1 MTFRLGCIAD
11 DITGGT
17 DLALAL
23 TKNGLK
29 VVQILGD
36 DDAPIPDTDAVVISL
51 KIRTAPKS
59 EATTKAMKAL
69 GALKEWGAS
78 QIYFKYCSTFDSTS
92 EGNIGPIAEAL
103 NSRIKSEVVPFVPA
117 FPENGRTVCQ
127 GHLYVNGT
135 LLSKSSMKDHPLTP
149 MTESNL
155 RRHLTPQLETGQVGL
170 IPLETIENGPKAIED
185 AMQNAFE
192 TGHNFLIF
200 DCMQDAHISAI
211 ATACEDLPLLTGGSA
226 FAGAIARLSSVET
239 QAVSEAAFPQRN
251 GPIAILSGSCSA
263 ASIEQIKNA
272 KSFCPV
278 LPLRMESHPA
288 DLVSEAQLQMNDGV
302 ICISSTTS
310 SDIVTETQ
318 TQYGKAAAGEA
329 IEQKFADI
337 AAGLYQ
343 AGFRTFVIGGGETSG
358 AVASALGLK
367 SLAVGPE
374 ITPGVPWM
382 TDTGQSGI
390 TIAFKSGNF
399 GGPEFFTQAV
409 NSLVHERSTDDPD
422 A

>member
-36 DDAPIPDTDAVVISL
+36 DEAPIPDTDAVVISL

-117 FPENGRTVCQ
+117 FPENGRTVHQ
-127 GHLYVNGT
+127 GNLYVNGQ
-135 LLSKSSMKDHPLTP
+135 LLSDSPMKNHPLTP

-155 RRHLTPQLETGQVGL
+155 RRHLTPQLKTSQVGL
-170 IPLETIENGPKAIED
+170 ISLESVENSPKAVSV
-185 AMQNAFE
+185 AMRHAADNGQNFQ
-192 TGHNFLIF
+192 II
-200 DCMQDAHISAI
+200 DCTHDDHLSVI
-211 ATACEDLPLLTGGSA
+211 AKACQNLPLLTGGSA
-226 FAGAIARLSSVET
+226 FAGAIAALALAET
-239 QAVSEAAFPQRN
+239 KATKVPEFPPRN

-263 ASIEQIKNA
+263 ASNEQVRNA
-272 KSFCPV
+272 ANLCPV
-278 LPLRMESHPA
+278 LSLTIESNPKEK
-288 DLVSEAQLQMNDGV
+288 VSEALSLTKNGV
-302 ICISSTTS
+302 ICIASTAPADTVA
-310 SDIVTETQ
+310 DIQ
-318 TQYGKAAAGEA
+318 NRYGRMAAGEA

-409 NSLVHERSTDDPD
+409 NSLVHERSTDHPD

>member
-23 TKNGLK
+23 SKNGLK
-29 VVQILGD
+29 VVQILGN
-36 DDAPIPDTDAVVISL
+36 DDAPIPDADAVVISL
-51 KIRTAPKS
+51 KIRTVPRDVAVA
-59 EATTKAMKAL
+59 E
-69 GALKEWGAS
+69 ALKAHRSLQKWDAS

-103 NSRIKSEVVPFVPA
+103 NSQIKADAVPFVPS
-117 FPENGRTVCQ
+117 FPENGRTVRQ
-127 GHLYVNGT
+127 GHLYVNGQ
-135 LLSKSSMKDHPLTP
+135 LLSDSPMKDHPLTP

-155 RRHLTPQLETGQVGL
+155 CRHLAPQLKTSQAGL
-170 IPLETIENGPKAIED
+170 IPLESVENGAKAVSVAMRD
-185 AMQNAFE
+185 AADNGQNFQ
-192 TGHNFLIF
+192 IV
-200 DCMQDAHISAI
+200 DCTHDDHLSVI
-211 ATACEDLPLLTGGSA
+211 AKACQNLPLLTGGSA
-226 FAGAIARLSSVET
+226 FAGAIAALALAET
-239 QAVSEAAFPQRN
+239 KATKVPEFPPRN

-263 ASIEQIKNA
+263 ASNEQVRNA
-272 KSFCPV
+272 ANLCPV
-278 LPLRMESHPA
+278 LSLTIESNPKEK
-288 DLVSEAQLQMNDGV
+288 VSEALSLIKNGV
-302 ICISSTTS
+302 ICIASTAPADTIA
-310 SDIVTETQ
+310 DIQ
-318 TQYGKAAAGEA
+318 DRYGRMAAGEA

-358 AVASALGLK
+358 AVAKSLGLTR
-367 SLAVGPE
+367 LEVGPE
-374 ITPGVPWM
+374 IAPGVPWM

-390 TIAFKSGNF
+390 CIAFKSGNF

-409 NSLVHERSTDDPD
+409 NSLMHERSTDDPD